1 MCIYAS
7 TRPPNFNA
15 AVYFQNVIHVLC
27 LCLCIIRWIAKCG
40 IVPKIQLVR
49 IVIYARR
56 SQPLEHMHCCD
67 SALYKF
73 NIPYIYTPH
82 VTRHPTA
89 SSHPLMQC
97 VVSVTK
103 NRRRRRHR
111 YIYDGYTNQVGFI
124 ASFFYFDTT
133 GGMKTPQLGT
143 FPMYLPPPHA
153 RVC

>member
-1 MCIYAS
+1 MH
-7 TRPPNFNA
+7 
-15 AVYFQNVIHVLC
+15 AVVS
-27 LCLCIIRWIAKCG
+27 RWYTCTVAIA
-40 IVPKIQLVR
+40 
-49 IVIYARR
+49 
-56 SQPLEHMHCCD
+56 
-67 SALYKF
+67 
-73 NIPYIYTPH
+73 PYIQIQYIHNTPSH

-133 GGMKTPQLGT
+133 GGVKSPQLGT
-143 FPMYLPPPHA
+143 FPMYLPPPHT